1 MLHHSLSEKVN
12 FSDFFCIIFA
22 VSGDDFSTFELFL
35 SFLPQKRG
43 GFPSEFHDFLP
54 NGRRYPFQPLDEAF
68 EASADRCC
76 TADIVACTTKGIL
89 CCDLFFSLAVIAL
102 HHFKGLFDN
111 IRDTLHDGMKKA
123 PPRSSPQGLQ
133 RKMSLGHRPNSL
145 HTILHCQAGNSSPF
159 CSFLLLFTSFDSLLV
174 LSAYRIPWTTENDTN
189 KPVAMLPL

>member
-1 MLHHSLSEKVN
+1 MSYSSH
-12 FSDFFCIIFA
+12 FC
-22 VSGDDFSTFELFL
+22 
-35 SFLPQKRG
+35 PKKRG

-89 CCDLFFSLAVIAL
+89 CCDLFFPLAVIAL

-123 PPRSSPQGLQ
+123 PRQSSPQGLQ
-133 RKMSLGHRPNSL
+133 RKNELG
-145 HTILHCQAGNSSPF
+145 SSPKLTTYNITLSSRELK
-159 CSFLLLFTSFDSLLV
+159 SFLLLFTPFYSL
-174 LSAYRIPWTTENDTN
+174 R
-189 KPVAMLPL
+189 LPFSPFGL